1 MSLYL
6 CTSSLNYLHYSKKTS
21 TVIFTYRDMHIN
33 MDMAI
38 NINIYFSIN
47 IIITY
52 ISINI
57 NMNTNMNMIMHINNN
72 INNNININSNNCTV
86 QWSSIPSYTLLSAQ
100 MSGKQ
105 CGFHCDANCS
115 GNISVINFPPNYSHS
130 QHYQAVISC
139 IITNLSRSPH
149 PNCVNYALNKDKI
162 HTSCWDIIIY
172 ESPWKQSAPRVIHF
186 NSCIFLSSLFL
197 ALYPFKLYSSYCFRF
212 GFRF

>member
-1 MSLYL
+1 
-6 CTSSLNYLHYSKKTS
+6 
-21 TVIFTYRDMHIN
+21 
-33 MDMAI
+33 
-38 NINIYFSIN
+38 
-47 IIITY
+47 
-52 ISINI
+52 
-57 NMNTNMNMIMHINNN
+57 MNTNMNMIMHINNN
-72 INNNININSNNCTV
+72 INNNININSNSNNCTV

-186 NSCIFLSSLFL
+186 NSCIFRSFSLYRPLSFQTLFQL
-197 ALYPFKLYSSYCFRF
+197 LFQIRF
-212 GFRF
+212 QILNF